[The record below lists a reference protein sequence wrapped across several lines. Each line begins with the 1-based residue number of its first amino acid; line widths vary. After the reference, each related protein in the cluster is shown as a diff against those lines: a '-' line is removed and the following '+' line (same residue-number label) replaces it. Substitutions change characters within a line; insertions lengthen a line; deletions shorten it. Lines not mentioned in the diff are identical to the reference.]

1 MVEDVTSSE
10 DDSSDELVTA
20 TTYVRSTQYADW
32 KAEAAKR
39 GTSISS
45 FISTRVEAGRR
56 NIKAIESDPSEMD
69 QLRHELQQYRTERD
83 ALRRQLEAK
92 QDQDYHVGLGKIEQ
106 LINNNPGIRTEE
118 VILFVSENAVKFVD
132 KYLSSVEMRGYVNQ
146 NGQWFAPDHGDNHDN
161 K

>member
-1 MVEDVTSSE
+1 MAEEITCSDG
-10 DDSSDELVTA
+10 DSSDELVTA
-20 TTYVRSTQYADW
+20 TTYVPSTQYTDW
-32 KAEAAKR
+32 KAEAAER
-39 GTSISS
+39 GISISS
-45 FISTRVEAGRR
+45 FISTRVDAGRR
-56 NIKAIESDPSEMD
+56 NIKRIESDPSETD

-118 VILFVSENAVKFVD
+118 VISFVSENAVKFVD

-146 NGQWFAPDHGDNHDN
+146 NGQWFAPDHGDNHEH